1 MSPLTFLEE
10 VTMVLLSE
18 ETGSFEP
25 LSHWRMSCVAAGAV
39 LMDLALA
46 NRIDTDLESLVLL
59 DETPL
64 DDEILDPPLVE
75 IAAESESSHKIQYWV
90 ERVGIHAEDLVHKSL
105 ERLASRGII
114 SSDEAGFWVRTEK
127 VRRTTGGEDE
137 GEDYVA
143 DIRRRIFTIINS
155 DEIPDPREI
164 SIISLLNACE
174 VFVTKLDSLEY
185 AEVKDRIELLS
196 RMDLIG
202 QSLAVAVQATFKT
215 PVTSTVLPRRDPP
228 RIGLMDCIF
237 SKSLWSGNLTEFFAD
252 QYRKYGS
259 VAILK
264 GMKKRTYVISGA
276 EVNAM
281 VHRRGRFFLRSK
293 EYIDEF
299 QKDWGVSRSV
309 ASMDGAEHF
318 RMRKVM
324 RDGTARTV
332 VEDRVQELYQV
343 FSKHVSG
350 WSVGKTHMGEYAC
363 QAMIGEQIS
372 QLSTSSDITGYFDDL
387 YTLETRML
395 LANVFGLLPKFM
407 TRTPSMNKKRQRL
420 LELYA
425 TIHSTHSPALREGK
439 RRDFV
444 DDIFELHAED
454 PQFLPETDIGFALI
468 AALIAGHYA
477 GSVLSFALYS
487 LLTEPEIFEQ
497 LRQEADQL
505 FANGHASH
513 EEIKN
518 AEIDIA
524 LRFIMEVMRLYCVI
538 PVHMRHV
545 MNAQVIDGYEI
556 PPNFDCIVAYTA
568 PHYLEENF
576 KDPLKF
582 DIDRYPPPREEHKKP
597 GAFRPFGVGTH
608 TCLGQ
613 RFVELQMSLNVLLLV
628 HHLELE
634 MVPKNYKLKIT
645 PFPKLHPNKKFKFRV
660 KSIRNSLPTAAS

>member
-10 VTMVLLSE
+10 VTMVLLNE
-18 ETGSFEP
+18 DTGSFEP

-46 NRIDTDLESLVLL
+46 NRIDTDLESLILL
-59 DETPL
+59 DPTPL
-64 DDEILDPPLVE
+64 DDDILDPPLAE
-75 IAAESESSHKIQYWV
+75 IAAESESGHKIKYWV
-90 ERVGIHAEDLVHKSL
+90 ERVGVNAEDLVHKSL

-114 SSDEAGFWVRTEK
+114 RSDEGGFWVRTEK
-127 VRRTTGGEDE
+127 VRRKTGGEAE

-174 VFVTKLDSLEY
+174 VFTTRLDSLEY
-185 AEVKDRIELLS
+185 AEVKERIELLS

-215 PVTSTVLPRRDPP
+215 PVTSTVVPRRNPP
-228 RIGLMDCIF
+228 RIGWKDCLF
-237 SKSLWSGNLTEFFAD
+237 SRTLWSGNIPEFFAE
-252 QYRKYGS
+252 QHRKHGP
-259 VAILK
+259 VALLK
-264 GMKKRTYVISGA
+264 PARNPTYVISGA
-276 EVNAM
+276 EANVI
-281 VHRRGRFFLRSK
+281 VHRRGRLFLRSK
-293 EYIDEF
+293 EYIEEF
-299 QKDWGVSRSV
+299 QRDWGVSRSV

-332 VEDRVQELYQV
+332 VEDRVQELYQI
-343 FSKHVSG
+343 FGRHVSS

-363 QAMIGEQIS
+363 QAMVGEQIS

-387 YTLETRML
+387 FILETRML

-420 LELYA
+420 LDLYA
-425 TIHSTHSPALREGK
+425 AIHSAHSPALREGK

-477 GSVLSFALYS
+477 GSVLSFSLYS

-497 LRQEADQL
+497 LRREADQL
-505 FANGHASH
+505 FANGYASH
-513 EEIKN
+513 DEIKN
-518 AEIDIA
+518 ADIDTA
-524 LRFIMEVMRLYCVI
+524 LRFVMEVMRLYCVI

-545 MNAQVIDGYEI
+545 MNAEVIGGYEV
-556 PPNFDCIVAYTA
+556 PPNVDCLVAYTA
-568 PHYLEENF
+568 SHYLEENF

-582 DIDRYPPPREEHKKP
+582 DIERYLPPRDEHKKP

-645 PFPKLHPNKKFKFRV
+645 PFPKLHPNKRFKFRI
-660 KSIRNSLPTAAS
+660 KSIRNPLPSEN

>member
-10 VTMVLLSE
+10 VTMVLLNE
-18 ETGSFEP
+18 DTGSFEP

-46 NRIDTDLESLVLL
+46 NRIDTDLESLILL
-59 DETPL
+59 DATPL
-64 DDEILDPPLVE
+64 DDDILDPPLAE
-75 IAAESESSHKIQYWV
+75 IAAESEAGHRIQYWV
-90 ERVGIHAEDLVHKSL
+90 ERVGVKAEDLVHKSL
-105 ERLASRGII
+105 ERLASRGVIR
-114 SSDEAGFWVRTEK
+114 SDEGGFWVRTEK
-127 VRRTTGGEDE
+127 VRRKTGGEEE

-174 VFVTKLDSLEY
+174 VFVTRLDSLEY
-185 AEVKDRIELLS
+185 AEVKERIELLS

-215 PVTSTVLPRRDPP
+215 PVTSTVVPRRNPP
-228 RIGLMDCIF
+228 RIGLKDCLF
-237 SKSLWSGNLTEFFAD
+237 SRALWSGNIPEFFAE
-252 QYRKYGS
+252 QHRKYGS

-264 GMKKRTYVISGA
+264 ALKKSTYVISGA
-276 EVNAM
+276 DVNAT
-281 VHRRGRFFLRSK
+281 VHRRGRLFLRSK
-293 EYIDEF
+293 EYIEEF
-299 QKDWGVSRSV
+299 QTDWGVSRSV

-332 VEDRVQELYQV
+332 VEDRVQELYQI
-343 FSKHVSG
+343 FGKHAAN
-350 WSVGKTHMGEYAC
+350 WSVGETHMGEYAC

-387 YTLETRML
+387 FILETRML
-395 LANVFGLLPKFM
+395 LANVFGLMPKFM
-407 TRTPSMNKKRQRL
+407 TRTPSMNRKRQKL
-420 LELYA
+420 LDLYA
-425 TIHSTHSPALREGK
+425 AIHSAHSPALREGK

-487 LLTEPEIFEQ
+487 LLTEPDILEK
-497 LRQEADQL
+497 LRREADQL
-505 FANGHASH
+505 FLNGHASH

-518 AEIDIA
+518 ADIDVA
-524 LRFIMEVMRLYCVI
+524 LRFVMEVMRLYCVI

-545 MNAQVIDGYEI
+545 MNAEVIGGYEV
-556 PPNFDCIVAYTA
+556 PPNVDCIVAYTA
-568 PHYLEENF
+568 SHYLEENF

-582 DIDRYPPPREEHKKP
+582 DIDRYLPPRDEHKKP

-613 RFVELQMSLNVLLLV
+613 RFVELQMSLNVLLLA

-634 MVPKNYKLKIT
+634 MVPRNYKLKIT
-645 PFPKLHPNKKFKFRV
+645 PFPKLHPNKRFKFRV
-660 KSIRNSLPTAAS
+660 KSIRNPLPTMN

>member
-1 MSPLTFLEE
+1 MASLTFLEE
-10 VTMVLLSE
+10 VTMVLLNE
-18 ETGSFEP
+18 DTGGFEP

-46 NRIDTDLESLVLL
+46 NRIDTDLESLILL

-64 DDEILDPPLVE
+64 DDDLLDPSLAE
-75 IAAESESSHKIQYWV
+75 IAAESDTSHPIQYWV
-90 ERVGIHAEDLVHKSL
+90 ERIGVRAEDLVHTSL
-105 ERLASRGII
+105 ERLGSRGII
-114 SSDEAGFWVRTEK
+114 RSDEGGYWARTSK
-127 VRRTTGGEDE
+127 VRRGKADEKE
-137 GEDYVA
+137 GEDFVR
-143 DIRRRIFTIINS
+143 DVRQRIFTVIHS

-174 VFVTKLDSLEY
+174 VFATRLDSVEY
-185 AEVKDRIELLS
+185 EEVADRVELLS

-215 PVTSTVLPRRDPP
+215 PVTSSVVPRRNPP
-228 RIGLMDCIF
+228 KIGFWDCVL
-237 SKSLWSGNLTEFFAD
+237 SKPLRSGNLPEFFAE
-252 QYRKYGS
+252 QHEKYGP

-264 GMKKRTYVISGA
+264 PVKKKTYVISGA

-281 VHRRGRFFLRSK
+281 VHRRGRLFLRSK
-293 EYIDEF
+293 EYIEEF
-299 QKDWGVSRSV
+299 QRDWGVSRSV

-332 VEDRVQELYQV
+332 VEDRVQELYEI
-343 FSKHVSG
+343 FGRHVSS

-363 QAMIGEQIS
+363 QAMVGEQVSI
-372 QLSTSSDITGYFDDL
+372 LSTSSDITGYFDDL
-387 YTLETRML
+387 FILETRML
-395 LANVFGLLPKFM
+395 LVNVFGLLPKFM

-425 TIHSTHSPALREGK
+425 AIHSAHSPALREGK

-444 DDIFELHAED
+444 DDIFSLHAED

-487 LLTEPEIFEQ
+487 ILTEPEIVEQ
-497 LRQEADQL
+497 LRQEADKL
-505 FANGHASH
+505 FASGHASH

-518 AEIDIA
+518 ADIDVA
-524 LRFIMEVMRLYCVI
+524 LRFVMEVMRLYCVI

-545 MNAQVIDGYEI
+545 MNAQIVGGYEI
-556 PPNFDCIVAYTA
+556 PPNIDCMVAYTA
-568 PHYLEENF
+568 SHYLEENF
-576 KDPLKF
+576 EDPLKF
-582 DIDRYPPPREEHKKP
+582 DIDRYLPPRDEHKKP

-613 RFVELQMSLNVLLLV
+613 RFVELQMALNVLLLV
-628 HHLELE
+628 HHLDLE

-645 PFPKLHPNKKFKFRV
+645 PFPKLHPNKRFKFRI
-660 KSIRNSLPTAAS
+660 KNIRNPLPT

>member
-1 MSPLTFLEE
+1 MVSLTFLEE
-10 VTMVLLSE
+10 VTMVLLNE
-18 ETGSFEP
+18 DTGGFEP

-46 NRIDTDLESLVLL
+46 NRIDTDLESLILL

-64 DDEILDPPLVE
+64 DDDLLDPSLADIV
-75 IAAESESSHKIQYWV
+75 AEAGTSHPIQYWV
-90 ERVGIHAEDLVHKSL
+90 ERIAGRAEDLVHKSL
-105 ERLASRGII
+105 ERLGTRGII
-114 SSDEAGFWVRTEK
+114 RSDEGGFWARTEK
-127 VRRTTGGEDE
+127 VRRDGGEE
-137 GEDYVA
+137 LAGEDFVR
-143 DIRRRIFTIINS
+143 DVRQRIFTVIHS

-164 SIISLLNACE
+164 SIISLLNACD
-174 VFVTKLDSLEY
+174 VFVTRLDSVEY
-185 AEVKDRIELLS
+185 AEVSERVELLS

-202 QSLAVAVQATFKT
+202 QSLAVAVQATFKS
-215 PVTSTVLPRRDPP
+215 PVTSTVVPRRQPP
-228 RIGLMDCIF
+228 SIGLWDCLS
-237 SKSLWSGNLTEFFAD
+237 SKSLRNGNVPEFFAE
-252 QYRKYGS
+252 QHRKYGP
-259 VAILK
+259 VAVLQPLR
-264 GMKKRTYVISGA
+264 KKTYVISGA
-276 EVNAM
+276 EANAM
-281 VHRRGRFFLRSK
+281 IHRRGRLFLRSK

-324 RDGTARTV
+324 RDGTARVV
-332 VEDRVQELYQV
+332 VEDRVEELYQV
-343 FSKHVSG
+343 FGKHVSS

-363 QAMIGEQIS
+363 QSMIGEQIS
-372 QLSTSSDITGYFDDL
+372 RLSTSSDITGYFDDL
-387 YTLETRML
+387 FILENRML
-395 LANVFGLLPKFM
+395 MANVFGIIPKFM
-407 TRTPSMNKKRQRL
+407 TRTPSMNKRRKKL

-487 LLTEPEIFEQ
+487 LLNEAEVFEQ

-505 FANGHASH
+505 FADGPATH
-513 EEIKN
+513 ERIKN
-518 AEIDIA
+518 SEMDVAM
-524 LRFIMEVMRLYCVI
+524 RFVMEVMRLYCVI

-545 MNAQVIDGYEI
+545 MNAQVVGDYEVPANI
-556 PPNFDCIVAYTA
+556 NCMVAYTA
-568 PHYLEENF
+568 SHYLEENF

-582 DIDRYPPPREEHKKP
+582 DIDRFLPPREEHKKP

-628 HHLELE
+628 HHLDLE

-645 PFPKLHPNKKFKFRV
+645 PVPKLHPNKKFKFRV
-660 KSIRNSLPTAAS
+660 KNIRNPLPT

>member
-1 MSPLTFLEE
+1 MSTLTFLEE
-10 VTMVLLSE
+10 VTMVLLNE
-18 ETGSFEP
+18 DTGGFEP
-25 LSHWRMSCVAAGAV
+25 LSDWRMSCVAAGAV

-46 NRIDTDLESLVLL
+46 NRIDTDLESLILF

-64 DDEILDPPLVE
+64 DDDLLDPSLAE
-75 IAAESESSHKIQYWV
+75 IAAETDTNRPIQYWV
-90 ERVGIHAEDLVHKSL
+90 ERIGSRAEDLVHKSL
-105 ERLASRGII
+105 ERLGSRGII
-114 SSDEAGFWVRTEK
+114 RSDEGGFWLRTSK
-127 VRRTTGGEDE
+127 VRRDKVGELE
-137 GEDYVA
+137 GEDFVR
-143 DIRRRIFTIINS
+143 DVRQRIFSVIHS

-174 VFVTKLDSLEY
+174 VFVTRLDSVEY
-185 AEVKDRIELLS
+185 EEVAERVELLS

-202 QSLAVAVQATFKT
+202 QSLAVAVQATFKS
-215 PVTSTVLPRRDPP
+215 PVTSTVVPRRDPP
-228 RIGLMDCIF
+228 RIGFWDCLL
-237 SKSLWSGNLTEFFAD
+237 SKPLRSGNLPEFFAE
-252 QYRKYGS
+252 QHCKYGP
-259 VAILK
+259 VAVLK
-264 GMKKRTYVISGA
+264 PVKKKTFVISGA

-281 VHRRGRFFLRSK
+281 VHRRGRLFLRSK
-293 EYIDEF
+293 EYIEEF

-332 VEDRVQELYQV
+332 VEDRVQELYEI
-343 FSKHVSG
+343 FGRHVSN

-363 QAMIGEQIS
+363 QAMVGEQVSI
-372 QLSTSSDITGYFDDL
+372 LSTSSDISGYFDDL
-387 YTLETRML
+387 FILETRML
-395 LANVFGLLPKFM
+395 LVNVFGLLPKFM
-407 TRTPSMNKKRQRL
+407 TRTPSMNRKRKRL

-425 TIHSTHSPALREGK
+425 AIHSAHSPALREGM

-487 LLTEPEIFEQ
+487 ILTEPEIVEQ
-497 LRQEADQL
+497 LRQEAENL
-505 FANGHASH
+505 FADGHASH

-518 AEIDIA
+518 EDIDVA
-524 LRFIMEVMRLYCVI
+524 LRFVMEVMRLYCVI

-545 MNAQVIDGYEI
+545 MNAQIVEGYEI
-556 PPNFDCIVAYTA
+556 PPNIDCMVAYTA
-568 PHYLEENF
+568 SHYLEENF

-582 DIDRYPPPREEHKKP
+582 DIDRYLPPREEHKKP

-613 RFVELQMSLNVLLLV
+613 RFVELQMAMNVLLLV
-628 HHLELE
+628 HHLDLE
-634 MVPKNYKLKIT
+634 MVPKSYKLKIT
-645 PFPKLHPNKKFKFRV
+645 PFPKLHPNKRFKFRV
-660 KSIRNSLPTAAS
+660 TNIRNPLPA